1 MAAKRWPF
9 TLQKHSFYIVS
20 AAFLPDF
27 VATFKFQFCNCLII
41 SSLYYTDDKSDTSD
55 SDIKVFALAE
65 AQEER
70 DIIVN
75 FIILLLHYLTLHSLF
90 SPLCTY

>member
-1 MAAKRWPF
+1 MR
-9 TLQKHSFYIVS
+9 KHCFYFVT

-55 SDIKVFALAE
+55 SDMKVFALAE
-65 AQEER
+65 AQEE
-70 DIIVN
+70 
-75 FIILLLHYLTLHSLF
+75 
-90 SPLCTY
+90 